1 MNGAGLGS
9 GGGGGRKSSGGGVG
23 GSGSNPG
30 SAGMNRFREF
40 MNWVFAPDASL
51 LSSRQGSM
59 TEQGRTP
66 TSALTPL
73 FASDFNFSIIP
84 ESVRSVTRHLLTK
97 QFAHIWTPR
106 ADSDEKLDKPATPS
120 LAAGGGLHP
129 CLAAEVPEAARSE
142 FEHGIRGN
150 AGPVAEVF
158 GPGARRPPVVHEPVH
173 KSGEEGKG
181 VKGVVFAFVHYLQ
194 GGPCEPTNNNNP
206 PATPFCFCFI
216 PTALILILIAPL
228 EPSGLRSREGDGRR
242 SSP

>member
-23 GSGSNPG
+23 GSGSNPD

-120 LAAGGGLHP
+120 LAAGGG
-129 CLAAEVPEAARSE
+129 
-142 FEHGIRGN
+142 FT
-150 AGPVAEVF
+150 PV
-158 GPGARRPPVVHEPVH
+158 
-173 KSGEEGKG
+173 S
-181 VKGVVFAFVHYLQ
+181 L
-194 GGPCEPTNNNNP
+194 
-206 PATPFCFCFI
+206 
-216 PTALILILIAPL
+216 
-228 EPSGLRSREGDGRR
+228 RR
-242 SSP
+242 SPRLLGQNSSMEFVGMQVPSPKFSDQELDVLLSCMSPSTNPAKKAKE